1 MVKTGAI
8 DPFLKA
14 GFGFE
19 AFYTTAGIEE
29 VPREWRPWYVA
40 REKAFN
46 INWHPGPLGHL
57 LIASQLAH
65 FFLEQAQLALLEGS
79 QGGDSHILA
88 ALPPGDCGAG
98 VPRSCSTG
106 MFPHNG
112 PD

>member
-65 FFLEQAQLALLEGS
+65 YFLTQATLALEEGHR
-79 QGGDSHILA
+79 DVPIPV
-88 ALPPGDCGAG
+88 LPPAAGCGSG
-98 VPRSCSTG
+98 VPRS
-106 MFPHNG
+106 
-112 PD
+112 